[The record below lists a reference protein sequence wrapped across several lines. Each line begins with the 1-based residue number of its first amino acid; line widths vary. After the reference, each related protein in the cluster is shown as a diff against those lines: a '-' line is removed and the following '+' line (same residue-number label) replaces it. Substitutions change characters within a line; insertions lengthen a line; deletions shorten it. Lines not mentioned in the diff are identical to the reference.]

1 MFKLP
6 MKFYETS
13 DSGGGSSG
21 TSASDKKYEIT
32 ITQPPQHEPRPDFI
46 RGIPYAAKD
55 NVMFCKYR
63 AITLDDVKE
72 IDPKATTV
80 PTGMFIA
87 QDINGKDLVITSDMM
102 ATLAS
107 MNIFFEIQDS
117 KTKTREQTSSAIS
130 AYMSPTN
137 IAFVNKKYYDGQS
150 LAMMGYNLSSE
161 TTIIIK
167 ISDVDVWLE

>member
-1 MFKLP
+1 MKLVIA
-6 MKFYETS
+6 
-13 DSGGGSSG
+13 GGGSSG

-63 AITLDDVKE
+63 AITLDDIKE

-87 QDINGKDLVITSDMM
+87 QDINGKDLVITSDMI

-107 MNIFFEIQDS
+107 MNIFFE
-117 KTKTREQTSSAIS
+117 TQTSSAIS

-137 IAFVNKKYYDGQS
+137 IACINKKYYDGQS
-150 LAMMGYNLSSE
+150 FAMMGYSLSSE

-167 ISDVDVWLE
+167 ISDVDVWLG